1 VTTSASSP
9 PSPRE
14 EDLRLLFEA
23 APVPLVLTRRSDSA
37 LLMVNRAAA
46 LAFEVDPE
54 GVLGMPAAGFYAR
67 PADRESFLAALS
79 RDGRV
84 ERMELELKTA
94 AGRHL
99 WASVSAS
106 LIEYRGE
113 RAVLLG
119 VANLTEQIEAARA
132 LRESEERF
140 RALADNA
147 PLGVYR
153 HDLEGN
159 CLYTNPRWS
168 EITGFSAEEAKG
180 HGWWRVVHPDDFAG
194 AAAAFAQAMAGDG
207 RYRHELRFVR
217 PDRAVRWISIL
228 AGPLFGADGEVIGH
242 VGSIDDVTE
251 RRRADEALREGY
263 DFRNSVIQ
271 HAAEGLCVWH
281 AVDEPPYVRFTLWN
295 ERMHDITGYT
305 LDEINRLGWYQT
317 LYPDPDVQARVK
329 ARMARS
335 QEGEKFR
342 ALPSAIR
349 RADGQTRIVQI
360 TTSRLQS
367 GDGRGHVLALIEDV
381 TEKQIAET
389 ALRESQQML
398 RLILDTIPVRVFWK
412 DRNSVYRGC
421 NHLVAADSGLR
432 SVDEIVGKTDFDLGY
447 KEAAE
452 FQADDRR
459 VMESGRPKVYYEE
472 PVTTAQG
479 RVIWAR
485 TSKFPLR
492 GPGGEVVGVLGTF
505 EDITDR
511 KEVEED
517 IRRLNAE
524 LERRVADRTA
534 QLTAANKELES
545 FSYSVSHDLRAPLR
559 AIDGF
564 SQALAED
571 FGDLMDENA
580 RGHLHRVRLASQRMA
595 ELIDDILDLSRT
607 ARAELRRRRVSLSSL
622 AEAIVAQLR
631 ASGPERTVEFVIE
644 AGLEVYADESLSR
657 VLLENLLGNAWK
669 YTSRKPAARI
679 EFGRTQQERGPAFF
693 VRDDG
698 DGFDM
703 AYAHKLFGAF
713 QRLHGLD
720 EFEGTGIGL
729 ATVRRIVG
737 RHGGKVWGEGQ
748 PGVGAVFYFSLGDE
762 PARP

>member
-1 VTTSASSP
+1 MGRGDSEPAAVTTSASSP

-14 EDLRLLFEA
+14 EDLRLLFES
-23 APVPLVLTRRSDSA
+23 APVPLVLTRRSDST

-54 GVLGMPAAGFYAR
+54 GVLGTHAAAFYAR
-67 PADRESFLAALS
+67 PADREVFLQALA

-84 ERMELELKTA
+84 DRMELELKTA
-94 AGRHL
+94 GGRHL

-106 LIEYRGE
+106 LIDYRGE
-113 RAVLLG
+113 GAVLLG
-119 VANLTEQIEAARA
+119 VANLTERIEAARA
-132 LRESEERF
+132 LRESR
-140 RALADNA
+140 
-147 PLGVYR
+147 
-153 HDLEGN
+153 
-159 CLYTNPRWS
+159 
-168 EITGFSAEEAKG
+168 
-180 HGWWRVVHPDDFAG
+180 
-194 AAAAFAQAMAGDG
+194 
-207 RYRHELRFVR
+207 
-217 PDRAVRWISIL
+217 
-228 AGPLFGADGEVIGH
+228 
-242 VGSIDDVTE
+242 
-251 RRRADEALREGY
+251 
-263 DFRNSVIQ
+263 
-271 HAAEGLCVWH
+271 
-281 AVDEPPYVRFTLWN
+281 
-295 ERMHDITGYT
+295 
-305 LDEINRLGWYQT
+305 
-317 LYPDPDVQARVK
+317 
-329 ARMARS
+329 
-335 QEGEKFR
+335 
-342 ALPSAIR
+342 
-349 RADGQTRIVQI
+349 
-360 TTSRLQS
+360 
-367 GDGRGHVLALIEDV
+367 
-381 TEKQIAET
+381 
-389 ALRESQQML
+389 QML
-398 RLILDTIPVRVFWK
+398 RLVLDTIPVRVFWK
-412 DRNSVYRGC
+412 DRDSVYQGC
-421 NHLVAADSGLR
+421 NHLVAADSGLQ

-472 PVTTAQG
+472 PVTTAPG

-492 GPGGEVVGVLGTF
+492 APGGEVVGVLGIF

-524 LERRVADRTA
+524 LERRVAERTA

-564 SQALAED
+564 SQALVED
-571 FGDLMDENA
+571 SGDLMDQNA
-580 RGHLHRVRLASQRMA
+580 RGHLHRVRLASQRMGQ
-595 ELIDDILDLSRT
+595 LIDDILDLSRT
-607 ARAELRRRRVSLSSL
+607 SRAELRRGRVSLSSL

-631 ASGPERTVEFVIE
+631 ASGPERRVEFVIE
-644 AGLEVYADESLSR
+644 GGLEADADESLSR

-669 YTSRKPAARI
+669 YTSKKPVARI
-679 EFGRTQQERGPAFF
+679 EFGRTRRELGPVFF

-713 QRLHGLD
+713 QRLHGFE

-729 ATVRRIVG
+729 ATVRRIVE